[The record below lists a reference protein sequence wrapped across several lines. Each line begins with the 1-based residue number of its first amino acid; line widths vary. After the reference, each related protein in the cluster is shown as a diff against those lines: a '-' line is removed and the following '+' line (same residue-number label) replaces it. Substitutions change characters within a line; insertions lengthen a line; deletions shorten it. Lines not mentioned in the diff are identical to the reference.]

1 MVTAILHCG
10 GFPLWHLL
18 MLCVTGQSMEAF
30 HLICGPKIQG
40 SYSSHLINE
49 VSWFYENLKRRFQ
62 PLNYS
67 AVEAMQTAGYSMV
80 MV

>member
-1 MVTAILHCG
+1 
-10 GFPLWHLL
+10 
-18 MLCVTGQSMEAF
+18 MEAF

-40 SYSSHLINE
+40 SYSSHLMNE
-49 VSWFYENLKRRFQ
+49 VSWFYEKLKRRFQ